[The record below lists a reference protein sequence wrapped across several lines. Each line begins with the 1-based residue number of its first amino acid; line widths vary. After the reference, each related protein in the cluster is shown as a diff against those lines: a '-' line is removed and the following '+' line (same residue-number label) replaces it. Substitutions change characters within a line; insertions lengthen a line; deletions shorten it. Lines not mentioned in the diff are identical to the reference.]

1 MRFVM
6 FLASAATVVALP
18 ASAQDKTPDSGDR
31 APHKDCVAPMRKS
44 VSAFFG
50 MRDENRAVLGIGTT
64 SGGMRDTLGLLV
76 TEVTS
81 GGPAEKAGIE
91 EGDRLVS
98 VNGTELRLSA
108 ADAGDQEMRGLMAR
122 RLVRMLSKLKPGDV
136 ATFRVS
142 FDGKVRDVK
151 VTTVRASELFKD
163 DGFMHFGA
171 LGGGPDVIRIEHTDE
186 KISKALHDACTQVW
200 DLGNHM
206 REFHIQV
213 PGHGSDFEIYTP
225 EAPEPPETPETP
237 ETPLAPMA
245 PVAPL
250 GPRHFMRI
258 LAPAAPATPAAPA
271 APAAGRHRL
280 RPPRRKP
287 LQPV

>member
-6 FLASAATVVALP
+6 LLASAATVVALP
-18 ASAQDKTPDSGDR
+18 ASAQDKAPGAGDR
-31 APHKDCVAPMRKS
+31 ASHGDCAAPMRHS
-44 VSAFFG
+44 VNAFFD

-91 EGDRLVS
+91 EGDRLTS
-98 VNGTELRLSA
+98 VNGTDLRLSA

-122 RLVRMLSKLKPGDV
+122 RLVRMLAKLKPGDV
-136 ATFRVS
+136 ATFGVS

-151 VTTVRASELFKD
+151 VTTVKASELFKD
-163 DGFMHFGA
+163 DGFMHLGA
-171 LGGGPDVIRIEHTDE
+171 MGSGPDVIWIEHADE
-186 KISKALHDACTQVW
+186 KIGKALHDACTRVR
-200 DLGNHM
+200 DLGNQL

-213 PGHGSDFEIYTP
+213 PGEGSDFEIFTP
-225 EAPEPPETPETP
+225 EA
-237 ETPLAPMA
+237 PLAPMA
-245 PVAPL
+245 PLAPL
-250 GPRHFMRI
+250 EPRHFMRI

-271 APAAGRHRL
+271 PPAPPSAPA
-280 RPPRRKP
+280 PPADS
-287 LQPV
+287 QTI